1 MYHLKNHFTVVFA
14 LNFQIRPLTEYAF
27 ILRPPQHFIG
37 IFCLTKPSY
46 NYEYSYITYENQ
58 SLMSY
63 LKRLA
68 SPLFPPVTIFYNKHT
83 VISTHT
89 DFHTHTPPP
98 SQSLYTL
105 IRTLVWFFIGFIV
118 NLSITFLRCSCFASQ
133 HFKYNIFMT
142 ELSPLVII

>member
-1 MYHLKNHFTVVFA
+1 MNEFQPVFPLIIDFIHVSRIKTGFNPNLKKHHLKNCFTVVFA
-14 LNFQIRPLTEYAF
+14 SNFRIRPLTEYAF
-27 ILRPPQHFIG
+27 NLRPPQHFIG
-37 IFCLTKPSY
+37 IFCLTKLSY

-105 IRTLVWFFIGFIV
+105 IRTLV
-118 NLSITFLRCSCFASQ
+118 
-133 HFKYNIFMT
+133 
-142 ELSPLVII
+142 